1 VTTNST
7 TDPVADPT
15 SSQSA
20 GPAAEPAAE
29 LAERLLGSAIV
40 TMETLSIQL
49 GVALGLYRAL
59 GEGPADPRRLAE
71 RAGIHPRYAREWLEQ
86 QAVAGILRVTGQ
98 GPGTAGHADE
108 AAGGGDDVD
117 PYQRRFDLPAGWREV
132 LTDEDSPYF
141 LGTLPGFAASFA
153 GLLPQ
158 LAAAYRSGGGVP
170 YDAYGELTRH
180 GIAGLNR
187 PMFRGQ
193 VAEWLAALPDLAQ
206 RLAAGPARVLDLGCG
221 TGSSSFAIA
230 QVYPQAQVHGVDLD
244 EASVAE
250 AREQAQQAGLAG
262 RVSFAQGDAG
272 SLAGPERYDLVC
284 VFEALHD
291 MADPVAAL
299 RAARGMLAPGG
310 AILIGDERVAER
322 FAAPGDE
329 VERLNYGF
337 SVLHCL
343 PATRAEGTA
352 VEAGTVL
359 RPDTVREYA
368 ERAGCTSTVL
378 PIAHDLW
385 RFYRVDPV

>member
-1 VTTNST
+1 
-7 TDPVADPT
+7 
-15 SSQSA
+15 
-20 GPAAEPAAE
+20 
-29 LAERLLGSAIV
+29 
-40 TMETLSIQL
+40 
-49 GVALGLYRAL
+49 
-59 GEGPADPRRLAE
+59 
-71 RAGIHPRYAREWLEQ
+71 
-86 QAVAGILRVTGQ
+86 
-98 GPGTAGHADE
+98 
-108 AAGGGDDVD
+108 
-117 PYQRRFDLPAGWREV
+117 
-132 LTDEDSPYF
+132 
-141 LGTLPGFAASFA
+141 
-153 GLLPQ
+153 
-158 LAAAYRSGGGVP
+158 VP

-180 GIAGLNR
+180 GIAGMNR

-221 TGSSSFAIA
+221 TGSSTFAIA
-230 QVYPQAQVHGVDLD
+230 QLYPQAQVHGVDLD

-250 AREQAQQAGLAG
+250 ARQQAQQAGLAG

-385 RFYRVDPV
+385 RFYRVDPA